1 MAGIWHVPFNGR
13 GISGHATQ
21 NFLWQDGPVYIM
33 DNHRSA
39 WWCWLRHLPAG
50 ESIDV
55 FHIDR
60 HTDTLGSNLPLWL
73 AALPSQMRGVS
84 IKSYLSFKAN
94 VNGFLGVAIRW
105 DNYLSLFFE
114 HERGNLGSVYF
125 ATHHDGDAPNL
136 PKGSWIDVAPWD
148 LPKNLGYWLEQGDNW
163 LFNID
168 LDYFFCNM
176 DSGDCRRFLDSAYVK
191 DMCASIKKNLSNGR
205 IKVLTICLTPDE
217 SGFSGGWASSEALCS
232 EICVH
237 LGIEFSL
244 P

>member
-39 WWCWLRHLPAG
+39 WWCWLRHLSAG

-55 FHIDR
+55 FHVDR

-84 IKSYLSFKAN
+84 IQSYLSFKAT
-94 VNGFLGVAIRW
+94 VNGFLGAAIRW

-114 HERGNLGSVYF
+114 HERSNLGNVYF

-136 PKGSWIDVAPWD
+136 AAAQSPRRD
-148 LPKNLGYWLEQGDNW
+148 LR
-163 LFNID
+163 
-168 LDYFFCNM
+168 C
-176 DSGDCRRFLDSAYVK
+176 
-191 DMCASIKKNLSNGR
+191 
-205 IKVLTICLTPDE
+205 
-217 SGFSGGWASSEALCS
+217 
-232 EICVH
+232 
-237 LGIEFSL
+237 
-244 P
+244 